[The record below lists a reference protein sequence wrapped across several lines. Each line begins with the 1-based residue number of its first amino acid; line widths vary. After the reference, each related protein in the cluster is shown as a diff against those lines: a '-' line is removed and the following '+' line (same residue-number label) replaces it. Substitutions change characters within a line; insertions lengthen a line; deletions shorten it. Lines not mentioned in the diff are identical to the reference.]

1 LVQAVETTRNLRGPI
16 GCGFNAKAA
25 GAAGRHVAAEI
36 LLEAG
41 KEFGAL
47 LSELRQR
54 EFTPANSFSEPL
66 GEARG
71 GVLAI
76 GRNKFMDRGEK
87 RNLRKAIAVDT
98 FKPRL
103 FPGLGQI
110 GEGGFAFVFRARG
123 DRIGEG
129 YGKWNCAHSMASAF
143 FNSASGVFGQ
153 GASVSP
159 RKRRQME

>member
-1 LVQAVETTRNLRGPI
+1 LPAPD

-25 GAAGRHVAAEI
+25 RAACRQVAAEI
-36 LLEAG
+36 LLEAE
-41 KEFGAL
+41 KEYGAL
-47 LSELRQR
+47 LPELRQR
-54 EFTPANSFSEPL
+54 EFTPANSFSETL

-76 GRNKFMDRGEK
+76 GRDKFMDRGEE
-87 RNLRKAIAVDT
+87 RNLREAITVDT
-98 FKPRL
+98 FKPCL

-110 GEGGFAFVFRARG
+110 GEGGFALVFRARG

-159 RKRRQME
+159 RKTRQME